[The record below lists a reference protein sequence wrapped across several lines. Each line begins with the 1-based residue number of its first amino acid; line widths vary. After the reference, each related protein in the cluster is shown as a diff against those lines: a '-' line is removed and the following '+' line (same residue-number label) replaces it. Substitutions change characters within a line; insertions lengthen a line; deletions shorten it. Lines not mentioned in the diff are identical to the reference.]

1 MTMRIAAILACL
13 LLSACDSGTPIKP
26 APQAGETH
34 VLNVEWRIV
43 DQRTL
48 ERVYRSAGRDLQP
61 GQRLHGFAG
70 HLPDGRM
77 VVYTLPPRRVDDDA
91 TCTLG
96 HEILHLTHGDYH
108 P

>member
-1 MTMRIAAILACL
+1 MRITAILACL
-13 LLSACDSGTPIKP
+13 LLSACDGGAPIEP

-34 VLNVEWRIV
+34 EVAFVWRVV

-48 ERVYRSAGRDLQP
+48 ERVYRNAGRELGERD
-61 GQRLHGFAG
+61 RLYGFAG

-77 VVYTLPPRRVDDDA
+77 VVYTLPPRRVDDSA

>member
-1 MTMRIAAILACL
+1 MRIAAILACL
-13 LLSACDSGTPIKP
+13 LLSACDSGTPISP
-26 APQAGETH
+26 EPQAGETH
-34 VLNVEWRIV
+34 LLNVEWRIV
-43 DQRTL
+43 DRPAL
-48 ERVYRSAGRDLQP
+48 ERAYRNAGRDLQP

-70 HLPDGRM
+70 HLPDGRL
-77 VVYTLPPRRVDDDA
+77 VVYTLPPRRVDDSA

>member
-1 MTMRIAAILACL
+1 MRIATILACL
-13 LLSACDSGTPIKP
+13 LLSACDSGTPIEP

-43 DQRTL
+43 DRPAL
-48 ERVYRSAGRDLQP
+48 ERAYRNAGRELGERD
-61 GQRLHGFAG
+61 RLHGFAG
-70 HLPDGRM
+70 HLPDGRL
-77 VVYTLPPRRVDDDA
+77 VVYTLPPRRVDDSA